1 MIQIEKQDLLILRS
15 ILKKYPYKFYAYGS
29 RVKGKAKKFSDLD
42 LCIMD
47 NINYEVLFEIKEALD
62 ESDMSIHID
71 IKRWNID
78 MNEDFRSLIKNDLVL
93 FE

>member
-1 MIQIEKQDLLILRS
+1 MVQIKKQDLLILRS

-42 LCIMD
+42 LWIMD

>member
-1 MIQIEKQDLLILRS
+1 MVQIKKQDLLILRS

-62 ESDMSIHID
+62 ESDVSIHID

>member
-1 MIQIEKQDLLILRS
+1 MLTAQE
-15 ILKKYPYKFYAYGS
+15 LKEII
-29 RVKGKAKKFSDLD
+29 KKFSDLD

-47 NINYEVLFEIKEALD
+47 DINHEVLLEIRKVLD
-62 ESDMSIHID
+62 ESDISIHID

-78 MNEDFRSLIKNDLVL
+78 MNEDFRSLIKKDIIL

>member
-1 MIQIEKQDLLILRS
+1 MIQLDKQDLLILRT
-15 ILKKYPYKFYAYGS
+15 ILSKYPYKFYAYGS
-29 RVKGKAKKFSDLD
+29 RVKGNHKKFSDLD

-47 NINYEVLFEIKEALD
+47 DINHEVLLEIRKILD
-62 ESDMSIHID
+62 ESDISIHID

-78 MNEDFRSLIKNDLVL
+78 MNEDFRSLIKKDIIL

>member
-1 MIQIEKQDLLILRS
+1 MVQIKKQDLLILRS

>member
-1 MIQIEKQDLLILRS
+1 MVQIEKQDLLILRS

-62 ESDMSIHID
+62 ESDVSIHID

>member
-1 MIQIEKQDLLILRS
+1 MVQIEKQDLLILRS
-15 ILKKYPYKFYAYGS
+15 ILRKYPYKFYAYGS
-29 RVKGKAKKFSDLD
+29 RVKGNAKKFSDLD
-42 LCIMD
+42 LCIMN
-47 NINYEVLFEIKEALD
+47 NINYEILLDIREALD
-62 ESDMSIHID
+62 KSDISIHID

>member
-1 MIQIEKQDLLILRS
+1 MIQIEKQDLLILCS
-15 ILKKYPYKFYAYGS
+15 ILKKYPYKFYVYGS

>member
-1 MIQIEKQDLLILRS
+1 MVQIKKQDLLILRS

-29 RVKGKAKKFSDLD
+29 RVKGKAKKISDLD

-62 ESDMSIHID
+62 ESDVSIHID

-78 MNEDFRSLIKNDLVL
+78 MNEDFCSLIKNDLVL

>member
-15 ILKKYPYKFYAYGS
+15 ILKKYPYKFYVYGS

-62 ESDMSIHID
+62 ESDISIHID

-78 MNEDFRSLIKNDLVL
+78 INEDFRSLIKNDLVL

>member
-1 MIQIEKQDLLILRS
+1 MVQIKKQDLLILRS

-47 NINYEVLFEIKEALD
+47 NINYEVLFEIKEVLD
-62 ESDMSIHID
+62 ESDVSIHID